1 MMRWFVYIVFLLVF
15 APCLLLAGK
24 KNAFRERVVFSEVD
38 KTAGLLAYTQADTI
52 KVLKTSAKPENKV
65 KEVAKAKRQPK
76 PEKVDDAPGAVKAKE
91 KPKRQR
97 RPDGMERPP
106 EIPRRNDN

>member
-1 MMRWFVYIVFLLVF
+1 MARCFRYIVFLLVLM
-15 APCLLLAGK
+15 PSLLLAQPGR
-24 KNAFRERVVFSEVD
+24 ARAIVVPAVIPVPALGGEHPFLS
-38 KTAGLLAYTQADTI
+38 DTI
-52 KVLKTSAKPENKV
+52 KVLKATAKADGKV
-65 KEVAKAKRQPK
+65 KEVTKAKKQPK
-76 PEKVDDAPGAVKAKE
+76 PEKVDENPPKADE

>member
-1 MMRWFVYIVFLLVF
+1 M
-15 APCLLLAGK
+15 
-24 KNAFRERVVFSEVD
+24 
-38 KTAGLLAYTQADTI
+38 Q
-52 KVLKTSAKPENKV
+52 LKPDLKV
-65 KEVAKAKRQPK
+65 KEVPRKKSQPK
-76 PEKVDDAPGAVKAKE
+76 PEKVDDAAAKKE

>member
-1 MMRWFVYIVFLLVF
+1 MIKWFVYIVFLLVF
-15 APCLLLAGK
+15 TPCLLSANV
-24 KNAFRERVVFSEVD
+24 KNSRRVHPAIATPAEIVVPAFRVTFMM
-38 KTAGLLAYTQADTI
+38 DTI
-52 KVLKTSAKPENKV
+52 KALKATAKVDIKV
-65 KEVAKAKRQPK
+65 KEVAKAKKQPK
-76 PEKVDDAPGAVKAKE
+76 PEKVDDKDAAKKE

>member
-1 MMRWFVYIVFLLVF
+1 MLKWFVYLVFLLVST
-15 APCLLLAGK
+15 PCLLSAK
-24 KNAFRERVVFSEVD
+24 TKISRREHAIVLMHRIVFSE
-38 KTAGLLAYTQADTI
+38 TITNSIPDTI
-52 KVLKTSAKPENKV
+52 KTLKASAKGDTKV
-65 KEVAKAKRQPK
+65 KEVAKAKKQPK
-76 PEKVDDAPGAVKAKE
+76 PEKVEDPDAKKE